1 MHTLIVLI
9 FRETKR
15 GGLKI
20 LFSRFYNFASYDLNN
35 NGVITY
41 FSGYEKRLQFWVDV
55 SQVLEGMYEKDEIG
69 NG

>member
-20 LFSRFYNFASYDLNN
+20 LFSRFYIFASYDLNN

-41 FSGYEKRLQFWVDV
+41 FSGYEKRLQLRVDV

>member
-15 GGLKI
+15 GGLRI
-20 LFSRFYNFASYDLNN
+20 LLSRFCIFASYDLNN

>member
-20 LFSRFYNFASYDLNN
+20 LFSRFYIFASYDLNN

-41 FSGYEKRLQFWVDV
+41 FSGYEKRLQFRVDV

>member
-15 GGLKI
+15 GGLKT
-20 LFSRFYNFASYDLNN
+20 LLSRFYIFASYDLNN